1 MSSETGR
8 LSRLLTPSER
18 PDEIS
23 SPWASRAVVPRG
35 EPRATGQTSHGGSW
49 LTTTA
54 QGAAAG
60 DRTLCSA
67 YFWKHRDAWHPP
79 GAASHSNKPRSS
91 CHNIFPLEGAGV
103 SVIATWCFL
112 EAVLI
117 PSPLSRLS
125 QSSQERRTLGRAEA
139 EGPGAADCPTQGRG
153 QRNLPGASLKPHPA
167 SRRGLEMTDQT
178 SLRSS

>member
-1 MSSETGR
+1 M
-8 LSRLLTPSER
+8 
-18 PDEIS
+18 
-23 SPWASRAVVPRG
+23 PRG

-67 YFWKHRDAWHPP
+67 YFWKHRDAWHSPR
-79 GAASHSNKPRSS
+79 AAPHSNKPRSS

-125 QSSQERRTLGRAEA
+125 QSSQERRTLGRAEP
-139 EGPGAADCPTQGRG
+139 EGPGPLTAPPKGAGNAICLVLLSSPIP
-153 QRNLPGASLKPHPA
+153 LPGEAWK
-167 SRRGLEMTDQT
+167 
-178 SLRSS
+178 

>member
-1 MSSETGR
+1 MH
-8 LSRLLTPSER
+8 
-18 PDEIS
+18 
-23 SPWASRAVVPRG
+23 RG
-35 EPRATGQTSHGGSW
+35 ERRATGQTSHGGSW

-54 QGAAAG
+54 QGAVAG

-79 GAASHSNKPRSS
+79 GAAPHSNKPRSS

-125 QSSQERRTLGRAEA
+125 RSSRERRTLGRAEA
-139 EGPGAADCPTQGRG
+139 EGPGAADCPTQGATQSAWCFSQAPSCFWERLVNDRSDFT
-153 QRNLPGASLKPHPA
+153 QVLLRWERATRSRQHSLAAPKDLSQAWPG
-167 SRRGLEMTDQT
+167 G
-178 SLRSS
+178 